1 MDAIVT
7 ISGGGIIGNYISSR
21 LNNLNIKCVV
31 VEKNQEVFS
40 SESNIR
46 TLTLNPIS
54 KKLLDDVG
62 IEVPSAV
69 IKEISVFD
77 AEGTG
82 KIVFDASEINHD
94 NLSYV
99 VYFDDLLKALQESE
113 HSKIIFDNEIVSI
126 NEDTNDEFC
135 EVLLKSKDVIK
146 TTFVAGCDGRNSN
159 VAKITGQ
166 KSKRSDYNQTAITFT
181 TISENI
187 DEGRAFQIFS
197 ERGIFAAMPL
207 PNNNH
212 GATHTIVWSINN
224 SKLKNQTS
232 IEEYVSKNIHYFE
245 KKLNTQ
251 YKICSDLISF
261 KLSNHYFE
269 DYISSSTVLIGDA
282 AHSIHPLAGQGIN
295 LGFADADVFC
305 EEIINSYNKTRKIN
319 KNITLKR
326 YEIRR
331 KKMNLLMLRSMDF
344 FVELFK
350 SQNLLL
356 ILFRNIGLSGVNKI
370 KFLKTFF
377 INHAAGNNKL

>member
-1 MDAIVT
+1 
-7 ISGGGIIGNYISSR
+7 
-21 LNNLNIKCVV
+21 
-31 VEKNQEVFS
+31 
-40 SESNIR
+40 
-46 TLTLNPIS
+46 LTLNPIS

-99 VYFDDLLKALQESE
+99 VFFDDLLKALQESE

-187 DEGRAFQIFS
+187 DEGKAFQIFS

-207 PNNNH
+207 PKNDH

-305 EEIINSYNKTRKIN
+305 EENY
-319 KNITLKR
+319 
-326 YEIRR
+326 
-331 KKMNLLMLRSMDF
+331 
-344 FVELFK
+344 
-350 SQNLLL
+350 
-356 ILFRNIGLSGVNKI
+356 
-370 KFLKTFF
+370 
-377 INHAAGNNKL
+377 

>member
-99 VYFDDLLKALQESE
+99 VFFDDLLKALQESE

-356 ILFRNIGLSGVNKI
+356 ILLRNIGLSGVNKI

>member
-1 MDAIVT
+1 MEAIVT

-31 VEKNQEVFS
+31 VEKYQKVFS

-54 KKLLDDVG
+54 KKLLDDIG
-62 IEVPSAV
+62 IEVPSAA

-77 AEGTG
+77 AEGSG

-99 VYFDDLLKALQESE
+99 VFFDDLLKALQESE
-113 HSKIIFDNEIVSI
+113 HSKIIFDNEIINI
-126 NEDTNDEFC
+126 NEDTDDEFC

-232 IEEYVSKNIHYFE
+232 IEDYVSKNIHYFE

-331 KKMNLLMLRSMDF
+331 KKMNLLMLKSMDF

-356 ILFRNIGLSGVNKI
+356 ILLRNIGLSGVNKI

>member
-187 DEGRAFQIFS
+187 DEGKAFQIFS

-224 SKLKNQTS
+224 SKLKDQTS

-356 ILFRNIGLSGVNKI
+356 ILLRNIGLSGVNKI

>member
-21 LNNLNIKCVV
+21 LNNLNIKCIV
-31 VEKNQEVFS
+31 VEKNQKVFS

-54 KKLLDDVG
+54 KKLLDDIG
-62 IEVPSAV
+62 IEVPSAA

-77 AEGTG
+77 AEGSG
-82 KIVFDASEINHD
+82 KIFFDASEIKHD

-99 VYFDDLLKALQESE
+99 VFFDDLLKALQESE
-113 HSKIIFDNEIVSI
+113 HSKIIFDNEIINI

-232 IEEYVSKNIHYFE
+232 IEDYVSKNIHYFE

-356 ILFRNIGLSGVNKI
+356 ILLRNIGLSGVNKI

>member
-54 KKLLDDVG
+54 KKLLDDIG
-62 IEVPSAV
+62 IEVPSAA

-82 KIVFDASEINHD
+82 QIVFDASEINHD

-99 VYFDDLLKALQESE
+99 VFFDDLLKALQESE
-113 HSKIIFDNEIVSI
+113 HSKIIFDNEIINI

-187 DEGRAFQIFS
+187 NEGRAFQIFS

-207 PNNNH
+207 PKNDH

-224 SKLKNQTS
+224 SKLKDQTS

-356 ILFRNIGLSGVNKI
+356 ILLRNIGLSGVNKI

>member
-54 KKLLDDVG
+54 KKLLDDIG
-62 IEVPSAV
+62 IEVPSAA

-77 AEGTG
+77 AEGSG
-82 KIVFDASEINHD
+82 KIVFDASEIDHD

-99 VYFDDLLKALQESE
+99 VFFDDLLQALQESE
-113 HSKIIFDNEIVSI
+113 HSKIIFDNEIINI
-126 NEDTNDEFC
+126 NEDTDDEFC

-232 IEEYVSKNIHYFE
+232 IEDYVSKNIHYFE

-305 EEIINSYNKTRKIN
+305 EEIINSYNKSRKIN

-356 ILFRNIGLSGVNKI
+356 ILLRNIGLSGVNKI

>member
-62 IEVPSAV
+62 IEVPSAA

-99 VYFDDLLKALQESE
+99 VFFDDLLQALQESE
-113 HSKIIFDNEIVSI
+113 HSKIIFDNEIINI
-126 NEDTNDEFC
+126 NEDTNEEFC

-224 SKLKNQTS
+224 SKLKDQTS

-331 KKMNLLMLRSMDF
+331 KKMNLLMLKSMDF

-356 ILFRNIGLSGVNKI
+356 ILLRNIGLSGVNKI

>member
-31 VEKNQEVFS
+31 VEKNQKVFS
-40 SESNIR
+40 TESNIR

-54 KKLLDDVG
+54 KKLLDDIG
-62 IEVPSAV
+62 IEVPSAA

-77 AEGTG
+77 AEGSG

-99 VYFDDLLKALQESE
+99 VFFDDLLKALQESE

-232 IEEYVSKNIHYFE
+232 IEDYVSKNIHYFE
-245 KKLNTQ
+245 NKLNTQ

-331 KKMNLLMLRSMDF
+331 KKMNLLMLKSMDF

-356 ILFRNIGLSGVNKI
+356 ILLRNIGLSGVNKI

>member
-54 KKLLDDVG
+54 KKLLDDIG
-62 IEVPSAV
+62 IEVPSAA

-77 AEGTG
+77 AEGSG

-99 VYFDDLLKALQESE
+99 VFFDDLLQALQESE
-113 HSKIIFDNEIVSI
+113 HSKIIFDNEIINI
-126 NEDTNDEFC
+126 NEDTNEEFC

-207 PNNNH
+207 PNNDH

-232 IEEYVSKNIHYFE
+232 IEDYVSKNIHYFE

-331 KKMNLLMLRSMDF
+331 KKMNLLMLKSMDF

-356 ILFRNIGLSGVNKI
+356 ILLRNIGLSGVNKI

>member
-31 VEKNQEVFS
+31 VEKNQKVFS
-40 SESNIR
+40 SKSNIR

-54 KKLLDDVG
+54 KKLLDDIG
-62 IEVPSAV
+62 IEVPCAA

-77 AEGTG
+77 AEGSG
-82 KIVFDASEINHD
+82 KIFFDASEIKHD

-99 VYFDDLLKALQESE
+99 VFFDDLLKALQESE
-113 HSKIIFDNEIVSI
+113 HSKIIFDNEIINI

-166 KSKRSDYNQTAITFT
+166 KSKRTDYNQTAITFT

-232 IEEYVSKNIHYFE
+232 IEDYVSKNIHYFE

-356 ILFRNIGLSGVNKI
+356 ILLRNIGLSGVNKI

>member
-1 MDAIVT
+1 M
-7 ISGGGIIGNYISSR
+7 
-21 LNNLNIKCVV
+21 
-31 VEKNQEVFS
+31 
-40 SESNIR
+40 
-46 TLTLNPIS
+46 TLNPIS
-54 KKLLDDVG
+54 KKLLDDIG
-62 IEVPSAV
+62 IEVPSAA

-77 AEGTG
+77 AEGSG

-99 VYFDDLLKALQESE
+99 VFFDDLLQALQESE

-135 EVLLKSKDVIK
+135 EVLLKSKDVIN

-197 ERGIFAAMPL
+197 ERGIFAVMPL

-224 SKLKNQTS
+224 SKLKDQTS

-331 KKMNLLMLRSMDF
+331 KKMNLLMLKSMDF

-356 ILFRNIGLSGVNKI
+356 ILLRNIGLSGVNKI

>member
-31 VEKNQEVFS
+31 VEKYQKVFS

-54 KKLLDDVG
+54 KKLLDDIG
-62 IEVPSAV
+62 IEVPSAA
-69 IKEISVFD
+69 IKEISLID
-77 AEGTG
+77 AEGSG
-82 KIVFDASEINHD
+82 RIVFDASEINHD

-99 VYFDDLLKALQESE
+99 VFFDDLLKALQESE
-113 HSKIIFDNEIVSI
+113 HSKIIFDNEIINI

-356 ILFRNIGLSGVNKI
+356 ILLRNIGLSGVNKI

>member
-99 VYFDDLLKALQESE
+99 VFFDDLLKALQESE

-207 PNNNH
+207 PNNDH

-224 SKLKNQTS
+224 SKLKDQTS

-331 KKMNLLMLRSMDF
+331 KKMNLLMLKSMDF

-356 ILFRNIGLSGVNKI
+356 ILLRNIGLSGVNKI

>member
-31 VEKNQEVFS
+31 VEKNQKVFS
-40 SESNIR
+40 TESNIR

-54 KKLLDDVG
+54 KKLLDDIG
-62 IEVPSAV
+62 IEVPSAA

-77 AEGTG
+77 AEGSG

-99 VYFDDLLKALQESE
+99 VFFDDLLQALQESE

-224 SKLKNQTS
+224 SKLKDQTS

-356 ILFRNIGLSGVNKI
+356 ILLRNIGLSGVNKI

>member
-1 MDAIVT
+1 MEAIVT

-31 VEKNQEVFS
+31 VEKNQQVFS

-54 KKLLDDVG
+54 KKLLDDIG
-62 IEVPSAV
+62 IEVPSAA

-77 AEGTG
+77 AEGSG
-82 KIVFDASEINHD
+82 KIFFDASEINHD

-99 VYFDDLLKALQESE
+99 VFFDDLLQALQESE
-113 HSKIIFDNEIVSI
+113 HSKIIFDNEIINI
-126 NEDTNDEFC
+126 NEDTNEEFC

-207 PNNNH
+207 PKNDH
-212 GATHTIVWSINN
+212 GATHTIVCSINN
-224 SKLKNQTS
+224 SKLKDQTS

-356 ILFRNIGLSGVNKI
+356 ILLRNIGLSGVNKI

>member
-54 KKLLDDVG
+54 KKLLDDIG
-62 IEVPSAV
+62 IEVPSAA

-232 IEEYVSKNIHYFE
+232 IEDYVSKNIHYFE

-356 ILFRNIGLSGVNKI
+356 ILLRNIGLSGVNKI

>member
-99 VYFDDLLKALQESE
+99 VFFDDLLKALQESE

-232 IEEYVSKNIHYFE
+232 IEDYVSKNIHYFE

-305 EEIINSYNKTRKIN
+305 EEIINSYNRTRKIN

-356 ILFRNIGLSGVNKI
+356 ILLRNIGLSGVNKI

>member
-99 VYFDDLLKALQESE
+99 VFFDDLLQALQESE
-113 HSKIIFDNEIVSI
+113 HSKIIFDNEIINI

-356 ILFRNIGLSGVNKI
+356 ILLRNIGLSGVNKI

-377 INHAAGNNKL
+377 INHASGNNKL

>member
-31 VEKNQEVFS
+31 VEKYQKVFS

-54 KKLLDDVG
+54 KKLLDDIG
-62 IEVPSAV
+62 IEVPSAA

-77 AEGTG
+77 AEGSG

-99 VYFDDLLKALQESE
+99 VFFDDLLKALQESE
-113 HSKIIFDNEIVSI
+113 HSKIIFDNEIINI
-126 NEDTNDEFC
+126 NEDTDDEFC

-207 PNNNH
+207 PKNYH

-224 SKLKNQTS
+224 SKLKDQTS

-356 ILFRNIGLSGVNKI
+356 ILLRNIGLSGVNKI

>member
-31 VEKNQEVFS
+31 VEKNQKVFS
-40 SESNIR
+40 TESNIR

-54 KKLLDDVG
+54 KKLLDDIG
-62 IEVPSAV
+62 IEVPSAA

-82 KIVFDASEINHD
+82 QIVFDASEINHD

-99 VYFDDLLKALQESE
+99 VFFDDLLKALQESE

-135 EVLLKSKDVIK
+135 EVLLKSKDVIN

-224 SKLKNQTS
+224 SKLKDQTS
-232 IEEYVSKNIHYFE
+232 IEEYISKNIHYFE

-331 KKMNLLMLRSMDF
+331 KKMNLLMLKSMDF

-356 ILFRNIGLSGVNKI
+356 ILLRNIGLSGVNKI

>member
-187 DEGRAFQIFS
+187 DEGKAFQIFS

-207 PNNNH
+207 PKNDD
-212 GATHTIVWSINN
+212 GATHTYVWSINN

-305 EEIINSYNKTRKIN
+305 EEIINSYNRTRKIN

-356 ILFRNIGLSGVNKI
+356 ILLRNIGLSGVNKI

>member
-40 SESNIR
+40 SERNIR

-99 VYFDDLLKALQESE
+99 VFFDDLLKALQESE

-159 VAKITGQ
+159 VAKITEQ

-232 IEEYVSKNIHYFE
+232 IEDYVSKNIHYFE

-356 ILFRNIGLSGVNKI
+356 ILLRNIGLSGVNKI

>member
-31 VEKNQEVFS
+31 VEKNQKVFS
-40 SESNIR
+40 TESNIR

-54 KKLLDDVG
+54 KKLLDDIG
-62 IEVPSAV
+62 IEVPSAA

-77 AEGTG
+77 AEGSG

-99 VYFDDLLKALQESE
+99 VFFDDLLKALQESE

-232 IEEYVSKNIHYFE
+232 IEDYVSKNIHYFE

-305 EEIINSYNKTRKIN
+305 EEIINSYNRTRKIN

-356 ILFRNIGLSGVNKI
+356 ILLRNIGLSGVNKI

>member
-31 VEKNQEVFS
+31 VEKNQKVFS
-40 SESNIR
+40 TESNIR

-54 KKLLDDVG
+54 KKLLDDIG
-62 IEVPSAV
+62 IEVPSAA

-77 AEGTG
+77 AEGSG

-99 VYFDDLLKALQESE
+99 VFFDDLLKALQESE
-113 HSKIIFDNEIVSI
+113 HSKIIFDNEIINI
-126 NEDTNDEFC
+126 NEDTNEEFC
-135 EVLLKSKDVIK
+135 EVLLKSKDVIN

-207 PNNNH
+207 PKNDDR
-212 GATHTIVWSINN
+212 ATHTIVWSINN

-305 EEIINSYNKTRKIN
+305 EEIINSYNRTRKIN

-350 SQNLLL
+350 SKNLLL
-356 ILFRNIGLSGVNKI
+356 ILLRNIGLSGVNKI

>member
-31 VEKNQEVFS
+31 VEKKQKVFS

-62 IEVPSAV
+62 IEVPSAA

-77 AEGTG
+77 AEGSG

-99 VYFDDLLKALQESE
+99 VFFDDLLQALQENE
-113 HSKIIFDNEIVSI
+113 HSKIIFDNEIINI

-146 TTFVAGCDGRNSN
+146 TAFVAGCDGRNSN

-187 DEGRAFQIFS
+187 DEDRAFQIFS

-207 PNNNH
+207 PKNYH
-212 GATHTIVWSINN
+212 GATHTIVWSIDN
-224 SKLKNQTS
+224 SKLKDQTS

-245 KKLNTQ
+245 KKLNTR

-261 KLSNHYFE
+261 NLSNHYFE
-269 DYISSSTVLIGDA
+269 NYISSSTVLIGDA

-305 EEIINSYNKTRKIN
+305 EEIISSYNKTRKIN

-356 ILFRNIGLSGVNKI
+356 ILLRNIGLSGVNKM

>member
-99 VYFDDLLKALQESE
+99 VFFDDLLQALQESE
-113 HSKIIFDNEIVSI
+113 HSKIIFDNEIINI

-356 ILFRNIGLSGVNKI
+356 ILLRNIGLSGVNKI

>member
-1 MDAIVT
+1 MEAIVT

-31 VEKNQEVFS
+31 VEKYQKVFS

-54 KKLLDDVG
+54 KKLLDDIG
-62 IEVPSAV
+62 IEVPSAA

-82 KIVFDASEINHD
+82 QIVFDASEINHD

-99 VYFDDLLKALQESE
+99 VFFDDLLKALQESE
-113 HSKIIFDNEIVSI
+113 HSKIIFDNEIINI
-126 NEDTNDEFC
+126 NEDTDDEFC

-232 IEEYVSKNIHYFE
+232 IEDYVSKNIHYFE

-350 SQNLLL
+350 SKNLLL
-356 ILFRNIGLSGVNKI
+356 ILLRNIGLSGVNKI

>member
-31 VEKNQEVFS
+31 VEKNQKVFS
-40 SESNIR
+40 TESNIR

-77 AEGTG
+77 AEGSG

-99 VYFDDLLKALQESE
+99 VFFDDLLKALQESE

-187 DEGRAFQIFS
+187 NEGRAFQIFS

-232 IEEYVSKNIHYFE
+232 IEDYVSKNIHYFE
-245 KKLNTQ
+245 NKLNTQ

-350 SQNLLL
+350 SKNLLL
-356 ILFRNIGLSGVNKI
+356 ILLRNIGLSGVNKI

>member
-54 KKLLDDVG
+54 KKLLDDIG
-62 IEVPSAV
+62 IEVPSAA

-77 AEGTG
+77 AEGSG

-99 VYFDDLLKALQESE
+99 VFFDDLLKALQESE
-113 HSKIIFDNEIVSI
+113 HSKIIYDNEIVSI

-187 DEGRAFQIFS
+187 DEGKAFQIFS

-356 ILFRNIGLSGVNKI
+356 ILLRNIGLSGVNKI

>member
-1 MDAIVT
+1 VDAIVT

-31 VEKNQEVFS
+31 VEKNQKVFS
-40 SESNIR
+40 TESNIR

-54 KKLLDDVG
+54 KKLLDDIG
-62 IEVPSAV
+62 IEVPSAA

-77 AEGTG
+77 AEGSG

-99 VYFDDLLKALQESE
+99 VFFDDLLQALQESE
-113 HSKIIFDNEIVSI
+113 HSKIIFDNEIINI
-126 NEDTNDEFC
+126 NEDTNEEFC
-135 EVLLKSKDVIK
+135 EVLLKSKDVIN

-207 PNNNH
+207 PKNDH
-212 GATHTIVWSINN
+212 EATHTIVWSINN
-224 SKLKNQTS
+224 SKLKDQTS

-269 DYISSSTVLIGDA
+269 NYISSSTVLIGDA

-331 KKMNLLMLRSMDF
+331 KKMNLLMLKSMDF

-356 ILFRNIGLSGVNKI
+356 ILLRNIGLSGVNKI

-377 INHAAGNNKL
+377 INHASGNNKL

>member
-99 VYFDDLLKALQESE
+99 VFFDDLLKALQESE
-113 HSKIIFDNEIVSI
+113 HSKTIFDNEIVSI

-356 ILFRNIGLSGVNKI
+356 ILLRNIGLSGVNKI

>member
-77 AEGTG
+77 AEGSG

-99 VYFDDLLKALQESE
+99 VFFDDLLKALQESE

-126 NEDTNDEFC
+126 NEDTDDEFC

-356 ILFRNIGLSGVNKI
+356 ILLRNIGLSGVNKI